1 MKVLEILLMD
11 KTKSK
16 ECALWDKMRGL
27 LNCNYYYGYLPNA
40 SMPHLNKIK
49 SYAVKGNASSS

>member
-1 MKVLEILLMD
+1 MD